1 MLLRCEQMGMREVDD
16 YRCVDFWKVV
26 GHSGLDVIGLRY
38 DP

>member
-1 MLLRCEQMGMREVDD
+1 MLLRYGQMGTREVDD

-26 GHSGLDVIGLRY
+26 RHSGLEVVGLRY